1 MPPPSERSFARR
13 IDLASLQLFV
23 AVCELGSI
31 GRAAEQA
38 FLAASAVS
46 KRLTD
51 LEAVAGTALLTR
63 HSRGALPTPA
73 GESLLHHARA
83 VLFGLERM
91 QSELGEYTDG
101 VRGHVRVHANISA
114 IVQFLPEDLGSFA
127 CAHPQVK
134 IDLQEHLS
142 SAVLQAVREGAADLG
157 LCHTATGAGASTAA
171 ALAGTDLDSRPYRT
185 DRLLLVVPEG
195 HALAGRE
202 SVCFAEVLDWDI
214 VGLHANSSIGLA
226 LRAAAAAAGRPL
238 RQRIQVTGL
247 DAMCRMI
254 DNGLG
259 VGVLPDQA
267 FALMHGVGRGRLQAV
282 ALQDAWAARELC
294 LVARD
299 FAALPA
305 TARLLVEHLD
315 ARRPGAAVAFGTSST
330 ATAVSAATP
339 GARAPA

>member
-1 MPPPSERSFARR
+1 MRMPYRMKKPFPTDRSFARR

-38 FLAASAVS
+38 CLAASAAS

-51 LEAVAGTALLTR
+51 LEAAAGMALLTR
-63 HSRGALPTPA
+63 HSRGAVPTPA
-73 GESLLHHARA
+73 GESLLHHART

-91 QSELGEYTDG
+91 QSELGEYAGG

-127 CAHPQVK
+127 QAHPQIK
-134 IDLQEHLS
+134 IDLHEHLS

-157 LCHTATGAGASTAA
+157 ICHTASGAGASTAA
-171 ALAGTDLDSRPYRT
+171 GVAGTDLDSRPYRT
-185 DRLLLVVPEG
+185 DRLLLVVPQG
-195 HALAGRE
+195 HALAGRA

-226 LRAAAAAAGRPL
+226 LRAAAAAAGQPL

-259 VGVLPDQA
+259 VGVLPDRA
-267 FALMHGVGRGRLQAV
+267 FALMRGVGRLQAV
-282 ALQDAWAARELC
+282 ALQDAWAARELR

-305 TARLLVEHLD
+305 TARLLVDHLE
-315 ARRPGAAVAFGTSST
+315 AHRPVFAGAAHFAAAAPGTLTT
-330 ATAVSAATP
+330 A
-339 GARAPA
+339 